1 MLMKLFNRPNCLLN
15 RRNRYQLLTTLLIN
29 VISISHGIGI
39 GWLSP
44 TLRKLQLDSSVGFQ
58 ITSEFEISWV
68 GSMLGMGSVTGNI
81 LVGTLLSRLGSKRC
95 LLFIA
100 IPHSCLWILVYF
112 AQSVEYLYAGRLLA
126 GICGGG
132 MYIVHPIFLSEI
144 ADANIRGTFSAM
156 VMLSVNVGILLGY
169 IMGTHLSYFTIPW
182 IVLVLPI
189 AYFVSVLL
197 FIKESPMHL
206 IRAGKYTE
214 AERSFR
220 YYKNI
225 KDTDNIN
232 DQHLAMEEFDNM
244 KVVLTKGDQLKD
256 SISLKDFCT
265 RPALKAYG
273 PALVLLIANQFS
285 GLFSMV
291 NYMSDI
297 FAQSHS
303 TMDPNTCTIIIGA
316 VQILGTY
323 VTTLLCDICGRKLL
337 MLVST
342 AGVAVSL
349 TGFGFFTQYAKDHD
363 VSEYSWVPLVLMSM
377 DIFLGNIGLV
387 GCFFVSLVEIFP
399 VKVGHSFPS
408 HQLPTYFDYLQIR
421 AKAASMAIV
430 ICSCFVF
437 VMLNILPICMKQW
450 GISATMWSCAGVSAF
465 SFAYFTVFLKETKGK
480 SMLDD

>member
-1 MLMKLFNRPNCLLN
+1 MLMKLFQRPNCLLN

-44 TLRKLQLDSSVGFQ
+44 TLRKLQSDSPLDFE

-68 GSMLGMGSVTGNI
+68 GSTLGIGSVTGNI
-81 LVGTLLSRLGSKRC
+81 LIGSLIGRFGSKRC

-100 IPHSCLWILVYF
+100 IPHTCLWILVYL
-112 AQSVEYLYAGRLLA
+112 AQSVEYLYVGRLLG

-156 VMLSVNVGILLGY
+156 VMLSVNVGVLVGY
-169 IMGTHLSYFTIPW
+169 VMGTHMSYYTIPW
-182 IVLVLPI
+182 IVLMFPAIYLVT
-189 AYFVSVLL
+189 VLL

-206 IRAGKYTE
+206 IRMGKYSA

-232 DQHLAMEEFDNM
+232 DQTQAMEEFDHM
-244 KVVLTKGDQLKD
+244 KIAMTKGDQLKD
-256 SISLKDFCT
+256 AVTLKDFCT
-265 RPALKAYG
+265 KPALKAYG

-285 GLFSMV
+285 GLFTMV

-297 FAQSHS
+297 FAKSGS

-316 VQILGTY
+316 VQIFGTY
-323 VTTLLCDICGRKLL
+323 LTTLLCDIWGRKLL
-337 MLVST
+337 LLVST

-349 TGFGFFTQYAKDHD
+349 TAFGLFTQYAQSHD
-363 VSEYSWVPLVLMSM
+363 VSEYSWVPLLLMSM
-377 DIFLGNIGLV
+377 DICLGNIGLV
-387 GCFFVSLVEIFP
+387 GCFFVSLVEMFP
-399 VKVGHSFPS
+399 VK
-408 HQLPTYFDYLQIR
+408 IR

-430 ICSCFVF
+430 VCSMFVF
-437 VMLNILPICMKQW
+437 VMLNIFPICMKQW
-450 GISATMWSCAGVSAF
+450 GISATMWSCAGITAF
-465 SFAYFTVFLKETKGK
+465 SFVYFAYFLKETKGK
-480 SMLDD
+480 SMLED

>member
-1 MLMKLFNRPNCLLN
+1 MLQRLFQRPNCLLN

-44 TLRKLQLDSSVGFQ
+44 TLRKLQLDSPVGFR
-58 ITSEFEISWV
+58 IESEFEVSWV

-81 LVGTLLSRLGSKRC
+81 LVGSLLGRLGSKRC
-95 LLFIA
+95 LLLIA
-100 IPHSCLWILVYF
+100 IPHSCLWILVYC
-112 AQSVEYLYAGRLLA
+112 AQSVEYLYAGRLLG

-156 VMLSVNVGILLGY
+156 VMLSVNVGVLVGY
-169 IMGTHLSYFTIPW
+169 IMGTHLAYYTIPW
-182 IVLVLPI
+182 IVLVLP
-189 AYFVSVLL
+189 AFYFISVLL

-206 IRAGKYTE
+206 IRNGQFSA

-225 KDTDNIN
+225 KDSDNIV
-232 DQHLAMEEFDNM
+232 DQTRAMEEFEHM
-244 KVVLTKGDQLKD
+244 KIALTKGDKLKD
-256 SISLKDFCT
+256 SITVKDFLT
-265 RPALKAYG
+265 RPALRAYG

-285 GLFSMV
+285 GLFTMV

-297 FAQSHS
+297 FAQSGS
-303 TMDPNTCTIIIGA
+303 SMDPNTCTIIIGA

-342 AGVAVSL
+342 AGVAISL
-349 TGFGFFTQYAKDHD
+349 TAFGFFTQYARTHD
-363 VSEYSWVPLVLMSM
+363 VSDYSWVPLLLMSL

-399 VKVGHSFPS
+399 VK
-408 HQLPTYFDYLQIR
+408 IR
-421 AKAASMAIV
+421 AKAASIAIV
-430 ICSCFVF
+430 VCSCFVF
-437 VMLNILPICMKQW
+437 LMLNIFPICMKQW
-450 GISATMWSCAGVSAF
+450 GISATMWSCAGITAS
-465 SFAYFTVFLKETKGK
+465 SFAYFTFFLKETKGK